1 MVKMGFSCNRNWNF
15 TLVIETIIFN
25 DRSIQRRSSLMSI
38 LDKSHFLLTV
48 LALGFALYITKD
60 KWRGKI
66 GL

>member
-1 MVKMGFSCNRNWNF
+1 
-15 TLVIETIIFN
+15 
-25 DRSIQRRSSLMSI
+25 MSI

-48 LALGFALYITKD
+48 LALGFAFYITKD